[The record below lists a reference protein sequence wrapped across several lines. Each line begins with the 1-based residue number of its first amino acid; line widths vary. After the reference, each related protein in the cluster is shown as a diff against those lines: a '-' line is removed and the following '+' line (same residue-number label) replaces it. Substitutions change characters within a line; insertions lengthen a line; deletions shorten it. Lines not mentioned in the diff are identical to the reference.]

1 MDYINISQTIGIDTL
16 INKKLLAASAIF
28 KHVRKG
34 EVLKLANLHNVDA
47 EVLDK
52 ITILEIKSERIK
64 DADKVANVKRELELL
79 SASWLEAVEQDDS
92 VRRIHAELKTINEAL
107 WEIEDDIR
115 DKERAREF
123 DQVFIDLARSV
134 YVTND
139 QRANAKKELNIYL
152 GSEIVEEKSYQDYS

>member
-1 MDYINISQTIGIDTL
+1 MDIIKVPVSPG
-16 INKKLLAASAIF
+16 
-28 KHVRKG
+28 
-34 EVLKLANLHNVDA
+34 

-52 ITILEIKSERIK
+52 ITILEIKSERIS
-64 DADKVANVKRELELL
+64 DLDKVSNVRRELELL
-79 SASWLEAVEQDDS
+79 LDTWQQSVNQDDT
-92 VRRIHAELKTINEAL
+92 VRRIHAELKKINEAL

-123 DQVFIDLARSV
+123 DERFIELARSV

-152 GSEIVEEKSYQDYS
+152 GSEIVEEKSYQDYQ